1 MKKLLLISLLAGSLP
16 ALAQRPDSVSHRY
29 IGAGTIPDLRFGLTV
44 AEKSRFSTQNHF
56 GDSFD
61 DTPYGFGIQ
70 IARPATPGDN
80 LYYLSFVRAQR
91 NVVGMGFLKTAD
103 DVFGIQMG
111 SNNTSTNGIFIKG
124 SFIGINN
131 PNPTSQ
137 LDVSGN
143 VKMSGNWLTMA
154 NNNSLF
160 SDANNMALFSGGGYV
175 FGNANNTITRA
186 QITSNGSFWLFNNN
200 TKTVAIEPGGDSFLG
215 NGGLAINT
223 YTVPAGFKLIVNGA
237 IGCTKLKVSQSWA
250 DYVFDRNYQL
260 PSLAEVEAH
269 IKANQKLP
277 GIPSE
282 KEIAANGL
290 DVGEMQ
296 KLQMQ
301 KIEELTLYII
311 ELKKQLD
318 QQQEEI
324 KALKAK

>member
-1 MKKLLLISLLAGSLP
+1 MKKLFLFALLAGSMP
-16 ALAQRPDSVSHRY
+16 VFAQRPDSISYRY
-29 IGAGTIPDLRFGLTV
+29 IGAGTIPDLRYGLTV
-44 AEKSRFSTQNHF
+44 AEKSRFSSQNAF
-56 GDSFD
+56 GDSYD
-61 DTPYGFGIQ
+61 DTPYGFAIQ
-70 IARPATPGDN
+70 IARPASPGDN
-80 LYYLSFVRAQR
+80 RYYLSFVRTQR
-91 NVVGMGFLKTAD
+91 NVAGMGFLNTAD

-111 SNNTSTNGIFIKG
+111 SSNTSTNGIFIKG

-131 PNPTSQ
+131 PNPSSQ
-137 LDVSGN
+137 LDVTGN
-143 VKMSGNWLTMA
+143 VKMTGNWLTMA

-175 FGNANNTITRA
+175 FGNANNTVTRA
-186 QITSNGSFWLFNNN
+186 QITGNGSFWLFNNN

-223 YTVPAGFKLIVNGA
+223 YTVTAGYKLVVNGA

-250 DYVFDRNYQL
+250 DFVFDKNYLL
-260 PSLAEVEAH
+260 PSLAQVEEH
-269 IKANQKLP
+269 IRVNHKLP
-277 GIPSE
+277 DIPSE

-311 ELKKQLD
+311 DLKKQLEL
-318 QQQEEI
+318 QQKEI
-324 KALKAK
+324 NALKAR